1 MSAKHTKSIR
11 VVSDEQQAQPTL
23 QGTAEYKQWFDE
35 LREQKQYIVQLHE
48 ELDGL
53 QELVKKEKKA
63 LKEAEERLFAFIEE
77 LGEQHFPPLDD
88 DSGTLY
94 SRDLPGK
101 LLSLCKQ
108 WFDELR
114 EQKQYIVY
122 LQEELDQLREA
133 VKVRKEDLK
142 SAEARLFALIEE
154 AGQQYL
160 PFNDAS
166 PSEATQES
174 GDMRS

>member
-1 MSAKHTKSIR
+1 M
-11 VVSDEQQAQPTL
+11 
-23 QGTAEYKQWFDE
+23 
-35 LREQKQYIVQLHE
+35 
-48 ELDGL
+48 
-53 QELVKKEKKA
+53 
-63 LKEAEERLFAFIEE
+63 
-77 LGEQHFPPLDD
+77 
-88 DSGTLY
+88 
-94 SRDLPGK
+94 PGK

-133 VKVRKEDLK
+133 VKVRKKDLK

-160 PFNDAS
+160 PFTDAT

-174 GDMRS
+174 VDA

>member
-1 MSAKHTKSIR
+1 MMSAKHTKSIR

-35 LREQKQYIVQLHE
+35 LREQKQYIVQLQE

-160 PFNDAS
+160 PF
-166 PSEATQES
+166 SEATQES
-174 GDMRS
+174 VDA

>member
-1 MSAKHTKSIR
+1 MIAKHTKSIR
-11 VVSDEQQAQPTL
+11 VVSNEQQEQPTL
-23 QGTAEYKQWFDE
+23 QGTAEHKQWIDE
-35 LREQKQYIVQLHE
+35 LREQKQYIVQLQE
-48 ELDGL
+48 ELDEL
-53 QELVKKEKKA
+53 QALVKKEKKA

-88 DSGTLY
+88 DSSTLY

-101 LLSLCKQ
+101 LLSSCKQ
-108 WFDELR
+108 WFDELV
-114 EQKQYIVY
+114 EQKRYIAY
-122 LQEELDQLREA
+122 LRDELDQLREV

-160 PFNDAS
+160 PFTDAT

-174 GDMRS
+174 VDA